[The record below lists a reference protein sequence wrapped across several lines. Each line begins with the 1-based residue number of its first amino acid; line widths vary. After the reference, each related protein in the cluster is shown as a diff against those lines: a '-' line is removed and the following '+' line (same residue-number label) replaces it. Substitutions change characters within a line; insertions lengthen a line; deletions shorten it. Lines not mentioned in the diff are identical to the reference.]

1 MFLKVA
7 ERDRIDLLNLR
18 GTPAMFYYVIL
29 ALTAAAFALR
39 LGFCA
44 AAPAITGKRSGKMK
58 TRRKRSASIRF
69 AGKCSLSSSAPP

>member
-29 ALTAAAFALR
+29 ALTAAAFGSER
-39 LGFCA
+39 LAFTQPCRLLLAGD
-44 AAPAITGKRSGKMK
+44 P
-58 TRRKRSASIRF
+58 RK
-69 AGKCSLSSSAPP
+69 